1 MSKKVLPKLASMLF
15 NSHIVNISSNFVF
28 VNSKTAPN
36 TTSLDGFALPCV
48 SCALMGFA
56 TFVVSKLNYSVA
68 FGFTNECMA

>member
-1 MSKKVLPKLASMLF
+1 
-15 NSHIVNISSNFVF
+15 
-28 VNSKTAPN
+28 
-36 TTSLDGFALPCV
+36 V